1 MIIIKVYTK
10 TGDNGQTSLIDG
22 SRIKK
27 SDIRIVTY
35 GTIDEANSVLG
46 IARTVIKDE
55 EIKEIIL
62 KIQKELFQIGAEL
75 ASIGTK
81 DYKYRID
88 ECNIKFLE
96 LIIDKY
102 EELTN
107 LPNGFIVPGGNFASS
122 QLDVARTIIRR
133 AERYATLINEKF
145 NMNANLIKYINRLS
159 DMIYTF
165 ARYLDFKNIINVV
178 NTNIE
183 NKKSEKKIRKENINL
198 ENNKL
203 DKVLNINRKVAR
215 IIVDAC
221 IEKAEK
227 IQVPMVICITD
238 VSGNIIVLEKMDNA
252 LIASIDI
259 AKDKAYTSCIF
270 KLPTSNL
277 QNLSIPSGE
286 LFGINNM
293 KNVIT
298 FGGGIPLEIK
308 GNIIGAIGVSGGT
321 VQQDILVAEHGVK
334 ILKGGI

>member
-55 EIKEIIL
+55 EMKEIIL

-183 NKKSEKKIRKENINL
+183 NKKSEKK
-198 ENNKL
+198 
-203 DKVLNINRKVAR
+203 
-215 IIVDAC
+215 
-221 IEKAEK
+221 
-227 IQVPMVICITD
+227 
-238 VSGNIIVLEKMDNA
+238 LEK
-252 LIASIDI
+252 
-259 AKDKAYTSCIF
+259 
-270 KLPTSNL
+270 
-277 QNLSIPSGE
+277 
-286 LFGINNM
+286 
-293 KNVIT
+293 
-298 FGGGIPLEIK
+298 
-308 GNIIGAIGVSGGT
+308 
-321 VQQDILVAEHGVK
+321 K
-334 ILKGGI
+334 I

>member
-55 EIKEIIL
+55 EMKEIIL
-62 KIQKELFQIGAEL
+62 KIQKELFQVCAEL

-183 NKKSEKKIRKENINL
+183 NKKSEKK
-198 ENNKL
+198 
-203 DKVLNINRKVAR
+203 
-215 IIVDAC
+215 
-221 IEKAEK
+221 
-227 IQVPMVICITD
+227 
-238 VSGNIIVLEKMDNA
+238 LEK
-252 LIASIDI
+252 
-259 AKDKAYTSCIF
+259 
-270 KLPTSNL
+270 
-277 QNLSIPSGE
+277 
-286 LFGINNM
+286 
-293 KNVIT
+293 
-298 FGGGIPLEIK
+298 
-308 GNIIGAIGVSGGT
+308 
-321 VQQDILVAEHGVK
+321 K
-334 ILKGGI
+334 I

>member
-27 SDIRIVTY
+27 SDIRVVTY

-183 NKKSEKKIRKENINL
+183 NKKSEKK
-198 ENNKL
+198 
-203 DKVLNINRKVAR
+203 
-215 IIVDAC
+215 
-221 IEKAEK
+221 
-227 IQVPMVICITD
+227 
-238 VSGNIIVLEKMDNA
+238 LEK
-252 LIASIDI
+252 
-259 AKDKAYTSCIF
+259 
-270 KLPTSNL
+270 
-277 QNLSIPSGE
+277 
-286 LFGINNM
+286 
-293 KNVIT
+293 
-298 FGGGIPLEIK
+298 
-308 GNIIGAIGVSGGT
+308 
-321 VQQDILVAEHGVK
+321 K
-334 ILKGGI
+334 I